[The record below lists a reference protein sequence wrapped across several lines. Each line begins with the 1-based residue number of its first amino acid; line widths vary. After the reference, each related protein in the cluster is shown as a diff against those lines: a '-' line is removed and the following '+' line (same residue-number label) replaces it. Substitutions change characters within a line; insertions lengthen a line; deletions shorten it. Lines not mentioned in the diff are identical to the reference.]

1 MHSCPA
7 AYKHWDKFR
16 EKRFFKLPK
25 RILSLQRNPNEDL
38 PAKHCLNDKK
48 AQVLQ
53 FCDYAFTEQSLTAS
67 YWAVKTHTDMLYFI
81 L

>member
-1 MHSCPA
+1 LGQIQ
-7 AYKHWDKFR
+7 R
-16 EKRFFKLPK
+16 EK
-25 RILSLQRNPNEDL
+25 ILSNSQKEFFHSKEIPMKTCLQS
-38 PAKHCLNDKK
+38 NDKK